1 MAGAF
6 VQGRRTSAMRYAGSA
21 IDAKRELSGF
31 WGTLSG
37 VRWALVGTLAVSLA
51 AHGAVAAFFLVPR
64 AGAEQPLDPPPQ
76 NAGETFELPAPE
88 STETPL
94 ANASPSPDT
103 NALPAPVE
111 APDAPAR
118 PTPPSKAKAAERPS
132 HQGRPSGG
140 RGAPNTSDGA
150 PGSSATAALFGAV
163 GDRSAT
169 DLARAFTRDFPQAA
183 SGDPVWR
190 TAPLGSAGEATVLLT
205 LDDSG
210 HIADVQVV
218 GAPGGPLGQGIR
230 RTVTLIKGRPFVA
243 RSKVTKLRLTATVS
257 SDTVHDGLHGDV
269 FAIGGSFAEGEGAAF
284 FALNVGR
291 RIDLRVRLQ

>member
-1 MAGAF
+1 M
-6 VQGRRTSAMRYAGSA
+6 
-21 IDAKRELSGF
+21 
-31 WGTLSG
+31 
-37 VRWALVGTLAVSLA
+37 SLA
-51 AHGAVAAFFLVPR
+51 AHGAVAAIFLVAPR
-64 AGAEQPLDPPPQ
+64 AEQRPLDPPPQ

-88 STETPL
+88 SAETPL

-103 NALPAPVE
+103 HATSAPVE

-118 PTPPSKAKAAERPS
+118 PTPPAKAKAAERPS
-132 HQGRPSGG
+132 HQGRPSAG
-140 RGAPNTSDGA
+140 RSTSSPSDGA
-150 PGSSATAALFGAV
+150 PGSSGTTALFGAV

-190 TAPLGSAGEATVLLT
+190 SAPLGDTGEATLLLT

-218 GAPGGPLGQGIR
+218 GAPGAPLGQGIR
-230 RTVTLIKGRPFVA
+230 RTITLIKGRPFVA
-243 RSKVTKLRLTATVS
+243 RSKVTKLRLSATVS
-257 SDTVHDGLHGDV
+257 ADTVHDGLHGDV

-291 RIDLRVRLQ
+291 RIDLRVRLH

>member
-1 MAGAF
+1 MS
-6 VQGRRTSAMRYAGSA
+6 V
-21 IDAKRELSGF
+21 
-31 WGTLSG
+31 
-37 VRWALVGTLAVSLA
+37 A
-51 AHGAVAAFFLVPR
+51 AHGAVAAFLLVPR
-64 AGAEQPLDPPPQ
+64 TGPPVDARPLDPPPE

-88 STETPL
+88 SADTPL

-103 NALPAPVE
+103 NATAAPVE
-111 APDAPAR
+111 SPDAPAR
-118 PTPPSKAKAAERPS
+118 PTPPSTAKPAERPS
-132 HQGRPSGG
+132 HQGRPSAG
-140 RGAPNTSDGA
+140 RSAPSASDGA
-150 PGSSATAALFGAV
+150 PGSSGTAALFGAV

-190 TAPLGSAGEATVLLT
+190 SAPLGAAGEATLVLA
-205 LDDSG
+205 LDDAG
-210 HIADVQVV
+210 HIADVQVL

-230 RTVTLIKGRPFVA
+230 RTLTLIKGRPFVA
-243 RSKVTKLRLTATVS
+243 RSKVTRLRLTATVS

-291 RIDLRVRLQ
+291 RIDLRVKLF

>member
-1 MAGAF
+1 
-6 VQGRRTSAMRYAGSA
+6 
-21 IDAKRELSGF
+21 
-31 WGTLSG
+31 
-37 VRWALVGTLAVSLA
+37 
-51 AHGAVAAFFLVPR
+51 VAAAFLLPHRGTSEAPR
-64 AGAEQPLDPPPQ
+64 ALDPPPA

-88 STETPL
+88 SADTPL
-94 ANASPSPDT
+94 SNASPSPDT
-103 NALPAPVE
+103 HASPAPVE

-118 PTPPSKAKAAERPS
+118 PTPPSKAKPAERPS
-132 HQGRPSGG
+132 HEGRPSAG
-140 RGAPNTSDGA
+140 RAVAGPNEGA
-150 PGSSATAALFGAV
+150 PGASGTTALFGAV
-163 GDRSAT
+163 GDRSAS

-190 TAPLGSAGEATVLLT
+190 AAPLGAAGEATVVLT

-210 HIADVQVV
+210 HIADVQVL

-230 RTVTLIKGRPFVA
+230 RTITLIKGRPFVA

-257 SDTVHDGLHGDV
+257 ADTVHDGLHGDV
-269 FAIGGSFAEGEGAAF
+269 FAIGGSFAEADGAAF

>member
-1 MAGAF
+1 M
-6 VQGRRTSAMRYAGSA
+6 
-21 IDAKRELSGF
+21 
-31 WGTLSG
+31 
-37 VRWALVGTLAVSLA
+37 RWALVGTLGISLV
-51 AHGAVAAFFLVPR
+51 AHGAVAAWFVLPHGTATTTLR
-64 AGAEQPLDPPPQ
+64 DKDGDPPPV

-88 STETPL
+88 SADMPL

-103 NALPAPVE
+103 NAPSAPVE
-111 APDAPAR
+111 FPDAPAQ
-118 PTPPSKAKAAERPS
+118 PTPPTKAKLAARPS
-132 HQGRPSGG
+132 HQGRPSAGHSASG
-140 RGAPNTSDGA
+140 PADSA
-150 PGSSATAALFGAV
+150 PGSTGSAATYGAV

-169 DLARAFTRDFPQAA
+169 DLAKAFTRDFPQAA

-190 TAPLGSAGEATVLLT
+190 SAPLGAAGEATLVLT

-210 HIADVQVV
+210 HIADVQVL
-218 GAPGGPLGQGIR
+218 GAPSAALAQGIR
-230 RTVTLIKGRPFVA
+230 RTMSLIRGRPFVA

-257 SDTVHDGLHGDV
+257 ADTVHDGLHGDV

>member
-1 MAGAF
+1 M
-6 VQGRRTSAMRYAGSA
+6 
-21 IDAKRELSGF
+21 
-31 WGTLSG
+31 G
-37 VRWALVGTLAVSLA
+37 VRWALVGTLAISLA
-51 AHGAVAAFFLVPR
+51 AHGAVAGFFLVPHGPGQPPR
-64 AGAEQPLDPPPQ
+64 AMTPPPPE

-88 STETPL
+88 SADTPL
-94 ANASPSPDT
+94 SNASPSPDT
-103 NALPAPVE
+103 NAPPATAE

-118 PTPPSKAKAAERPS
+118 PTPPSKARPAERPS
-132 HQGRPSGG
+132 HEGRPSAG
-140 RGAPNTSDGA
+140 RAVPGPSEGA
-150 PGSSATAALFGAV
+150 PGASGTTALFGAV
-163 GDRSAT
+163 GDRSAS

-190 TAPLGSAGEATVLLT
+190 SAPLGAAGEATVMLT

-210 HIADVQVV
+210 HIADVQVL

-243 RSKVTKLRLTATVS
+243 KSKVTKLRITATVS
-257 SDTVHDGLHGDV
+257 ADTVHDGLHGDV
-269 FAIGGSFAEGEGAAF
+269 FAIGGSFAEADGAAF